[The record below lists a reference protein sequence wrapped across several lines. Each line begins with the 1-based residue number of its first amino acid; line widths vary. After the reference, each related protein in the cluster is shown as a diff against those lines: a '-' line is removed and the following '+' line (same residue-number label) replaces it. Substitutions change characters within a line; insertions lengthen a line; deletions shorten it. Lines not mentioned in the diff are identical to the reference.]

1 MSTEQT
7 IREVSAFE
15 FDELVERCMG
25 NLAFVERV
33 LNKFRQRFGEN
44 LEELEKAVE
53 AHDPEGIV
61 RVAHRL
67 KGESANVAARGLQD
81 RAGEIER
88 LGRHGRVSDIRPCL
102 TQLRVEW
109 SQFAESVASLDL
121 WDSVA

>member
-1 MSTEQT
+1 MSTEQAM
-7 IREVSAFE
+7 REVSTFE
-15 FDELVERCMG
+15 LDELVERCMG
-25 NLAFVERV
+25 NLAFVERI
-33 LNKFRQRFGEN
+33 LAKFQQRFGETV
-44 LEELEKAVE
+44 EELENAVD
-53 AHDPEGIV
+53 AHDPERIV
-61 RVAHRL
+61 RAAHRL